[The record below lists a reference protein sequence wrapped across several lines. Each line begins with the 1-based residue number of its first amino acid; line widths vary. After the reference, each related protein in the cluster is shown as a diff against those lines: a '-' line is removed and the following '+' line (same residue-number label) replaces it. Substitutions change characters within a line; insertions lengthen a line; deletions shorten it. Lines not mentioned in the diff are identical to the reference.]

1 MKASPF
7 ISTILFLLLS
17 ACGDD
22 MQSISKLPDDAII
35 LAFGD
40 SLTYGTGAKDDES
53 YPVVLQ
59 ELTHLKVINAGIP
72 GEESESGLYRLSE
85 LLEQYKPQ
93 LLILC
98 HGGNDLLRKKNI
110 IKMESNIRAMIK
122 LAKDKNISVVILGVP
137 KPGLFLSSFEVYEKI
152 AMSTGI
158 TFIEDLIPKVLGDN
172 SLKSDA
178 VHPNKFGYRIM
189 AETIHSVLKKSGAI

>member
-122 LAKDKNISVVILGVP
+122 LA
-137 KPGLFLSSFEVYEKI
+137 
-152 AMSTGI
+152 
-158 TFIEDLIPKVLGDN
+158 
-172 SLKSDA
+172 
-178 VHPNKFGYRIM
+178 
-189 AETIHSVLKKSGAI
+189 